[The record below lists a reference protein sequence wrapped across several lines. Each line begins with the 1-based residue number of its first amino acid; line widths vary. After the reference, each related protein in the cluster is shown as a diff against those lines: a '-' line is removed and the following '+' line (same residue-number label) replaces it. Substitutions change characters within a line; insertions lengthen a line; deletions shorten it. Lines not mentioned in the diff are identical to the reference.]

1 MIYLIY
7 NKDLLPKWEKAEKE
21 IINYLTFK
29 SSTLYMT
36 QSYAEAETVLSDV
49 QRIISELPEKTKAD
63 KFYKQMMQESTEE
76 IISLPDF
83 LKLYSED
90 PKELLKEISRKVKL
104 ISLPRN

>member
-7 NKDLLPKWEKAEKE
+7 NKDLLPKWERAEKE

-29 SSTLYMT
+29 SSTLYIT
-36 QSYAEAETVLSDV
+36 QSYEAAQTVLADV
-49 QRIISELPEKTKAD
+49 QKMISELPEKTKAD

-83 LKLYSED
+83 LKLYSPE
-90 PKELLKEISRKVKL
+90 PKELLKEIARKVKNSSA
-104 ISLPRN
+104 IRN